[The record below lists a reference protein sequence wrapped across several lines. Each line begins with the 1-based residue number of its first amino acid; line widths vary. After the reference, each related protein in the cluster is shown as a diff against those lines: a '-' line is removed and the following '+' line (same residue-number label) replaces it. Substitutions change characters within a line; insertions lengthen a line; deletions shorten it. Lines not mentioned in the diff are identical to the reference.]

1 MYQIYSIHCD
11 LFTSYNTSH
20 HLDTII
26 INLSMDYQTNYD
38 VRSGDANKQD
48 AKTICDKLVHNLKK
62 HDNLILMILKLKGK
76 TPNNA
81 ADY

>member
-1 MYQIYSIHCD
+1 
-11 LFTSYNTSH
+11 
-20 HLDTII
+20 
-26 INLSMDYQTNYD
+26 MDYQTNYD